1 MDVRRGIAGLGRAL
15 IASGVLILLFV
26 AYQLWGTGLSEARAQ
41 DELQA
46 EFEQLLD
53 TTTTSTTARPGTTV
67 PGATTTT
74 ARPNVPPP
82 PPEGEAVAVMR
93 IPKIDVE
100 KFIVE
105 GVGVAD
111 LKKAPGHY
119 PTTPM
124 PGQPGNSAIAGHR
137 TTYGAP
143 FYRIDELQ
151 PGDQIF
157 VTTRQGRFEYSVTS
171 TRVVSPSQVEV
182 LAPTEDNRLTL
193 TTCHP
198 RFSARQRLIVV
209 AALKGEAAEAPPPPP
224 VEDVAGEVEPGDL
237 PEEPEEEPEEP
248 VEEETIDGA
257 GLSGD
262 PAARTPTLLWG
273 LGAAAVALAVWLVAR
288 KSRRRWA
295 VYIVGA
301 LPFLAV
307 LFMFFEN
314 MARLFPANI

>member
-1 MDVRRGIAGLGRAL
+1 MDVRRGIAGLGRTL
-15 IASGVLILLFV
+15 IATGILILLFV

-53 TTTTSTTARPGTTV
+53 TTTTTARPGTTI

-74 ARPNVPPP
+74 ARRDVPPP
-82 PPEGEAVAVMR
+82 PPEGEAVAIMR
-93 IPKIDVE
+93 IPKLDLE
-100 KFIVE
+100 KAIVE

-124 PGQPGNSAIAGHR
+124 PGQPGNAAIAGHR

-143 FYRIDELQ
+143 FYRFDELQ

-157 VTTRQGRFEYSVTS
+157 VTTRQGRFEYTVTS
-171 TRVVSPSQVEV
+171 TQVVSPSQVEV

-224 VEDVAGEVEPGDL
+224 VEDVADSVEPEDI
-237 PEEPEEEPEEP
+237 PEEPEEVEEEP
-248 VEEETIDGA
+248 AETIDGA

-273 LGAAAVALAVWLVAR
+273 LAAAAVALVIWLIAR
-288 KSRRRWA
+288 KFRRARWPIYA
-295 VYIVGA
+295 AGA